1 MEVTLSGIV
10 TDVKFSHQINASA
23 PMVVTLSGIV
33 TDVKTL
39 FSRNACISMAVTGLS
54 LMEAGMSSVVA
65 LPV

>member
-1 MEVTLSGIV
+1 
-10 TDVKFSHQINASA
+10 
-23 PMVVTLSGIV
+23 MVVTLSGIV

-39 FSRNACISMAVTGLS
+39 FSKNACISMAVTGLS